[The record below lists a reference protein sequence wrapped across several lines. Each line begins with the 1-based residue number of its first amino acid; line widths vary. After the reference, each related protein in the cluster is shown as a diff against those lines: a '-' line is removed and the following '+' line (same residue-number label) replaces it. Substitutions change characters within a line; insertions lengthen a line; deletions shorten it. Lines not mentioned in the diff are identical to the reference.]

1 MKIIIFLIPVLYT
14 VIAVLIKIIYPSIYY
29 VIIQED
35 SVIEYLQAIVYFISA
50 LISLSISIR
59 FLRMHFACES
69 AKYLLHAILYSFLF
83 MSLVFISIEEISYG
97 QRLFDIDTPEFFI
110 EHNHQHEISVHNL
123 KFVQSVLHMIY
134 ILVGLYGAM
143 SWLLLRFINLPLNH
157 IIQFIYVEWFIS
169 SYFLSVFLL
178 YSYFELISCIIF
190 KISQM
195 KVFLVNGGFIVWRDQ
210 EPAEFL
216 LSLGFLIFVVTKY
229 YKSKALCS
237 GSVNKHAI

>member
-1 MKIIIFLIPVLYT
+1 
-14 VIAVLIKIIYPSIYY
+14 
-29 VIIQED
+29 
-35 SVIEYLQAIVYFISA
+35 
-50 LISLSISIR
+50 
-59 FLRMHFACES
+59 
-69 AKYLLHAILYSFLF
+69 

-110 EHNHQHEISVHNL
+110 EHNSQHEISVHNL

-143 SWLLLRFINLPLNH
+143 SWLLLRVINLPLNH

-178 YSYFELISCIIF
+178 YSYLELISRVIF

-195 KVFLVNGGFIVWRDQ
+195 KVFLVGEFMVWRDQ
-210 EPAEFL
+210 EPAELL

-237 GSVNKHAI
+237 VSVNKHAI